1 MNKDTFNGKWSQL
14 KGSIK
19 KTWGKLT
26 DDDLDKVDGQKDK
39 LIGLIQDAYGETK
52 DVVEQKI
59 DQLMEAIK

>member
-1 MNKDTFNGKWSQL
+1 MNTDIFKGKWSQL

-19 KTWGKLT
+19 KTWGNLT

-59 DQLMEAIK
+59 DELMAAIK